1 MEIQFTTQIF
11 KEGRSF
17 VAHTP
22 ELDVSS
28 CGGTKERALKNLKQA
43 VALFLQEAERMGTLG
58 QILEEA
64 GYLKRGGRLKGPRF
78 VTTRRVSLPLPAPA
92 VDAKA

>member
-1 MEIQFTTQIF
+1 MDIRFTTQVF
-11 KEGRSF
+11 KEGRLF

-28 CGGTKERALKNLKQA
+28 CGGSKEKAGRNLKEA
-43 VALFLQEAERMGTLG
+43 VRLFLEEAAKMGTLD

-64 GYLKRGGRLKGPRF
+64 GLLQWSMPKLSP
-78 VTTRRVSLPLPAPA
+78 VSYEHL
-92 VDAKA
+92 V

>member
-1 MEIQFTTQIF
+1 MIGGELDIRFTTQIF

-28 CGGTKERALKNLKQA
+28 CGGTKDKAAKNLKEA
-43 VALFLQEAERMGTLG
+43 VRMFLEEAAKMGTLDQILQEACVG
-58 QILEEA
+58 Q
-64 GYLKRGGRLKGPRF
+64 
-78 VTTRRVSLPLPAPA
+78 VSNLRA
-92 VDAKA
+92 DF